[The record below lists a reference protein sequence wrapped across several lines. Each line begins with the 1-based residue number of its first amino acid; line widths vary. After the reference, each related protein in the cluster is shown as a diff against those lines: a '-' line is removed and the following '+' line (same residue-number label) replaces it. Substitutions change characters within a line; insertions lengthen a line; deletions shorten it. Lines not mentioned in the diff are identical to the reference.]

1 MDYKYKL
8 LVKNEFG
15 KVKEIIANKNE
26 NLLDV
31 LKTNDITI
39 ENSCN
44 GKGKCG
50 KCKVKIIS
58 KNIPCSSQDTK
69 HISKEKLDEGY
80 RLSCTLKI
88 NNDLEIIIPSSKD
101 DMKVLID
108 GIEEKLEVDPII
120 KKEDL
125 TIGEPSLDDQRS
137 SHKRLMDSLN
147 INNLEVDIKF
157 LAKVEEIL
165 KNENYK
171 VTATIYDN
179 KLLDLQGQDKSNG
192 SFGLAIDIGTTTIA
206 MYMINLVTGEDV
218 GVISQVNKQRNYGA
232 DIISRI
238 NFTMEKD
245 DGLDCLQ
252 KSIITQ
258 LNNMIDILCENNNV
272 KHEHI
277 YNGVIV
283 GNTTMIHLLLGL
295 PCKSIA
301 LAPYIPVTTEEL
313 NIESTKLGIKINGII
328 SIVPGIASYVG
339 SDIVSGILSSNLMN
353 NDKYSLLLDLGTNG
367 EMAIGNKEKII
378 TCSTAA
384 GPAFEGTNIKYGIG
398 GVKGAICKVDLGKD
412 RIYET
417 IGDVNP
423 IGICGSGVLDI
434 VAQILKYNIMD
445 ETGRLLDEEEID
457 DEKLKLRFVDNS
469 MKEFILAQ
477 NEDKDLISITQ
488 KDIREV
494 QLAKAA
500 ISAGIDILLKEANL
514 TFDDI
519 ENVYI
524 GGGFGNFMNVQSCLE
539 IGMIPKE
546 LKGKIMSIGNC
557 AGFGAKKIL
566 LSQGQRKKAN
576 EIIDKCTYIE
586 LSKRQDFQEY
596 FVDGMIFE

>member
-1 MDYKYKL
+1 MDCKYKL

-15 KVKEIIANKNE
+15 KIKEIMANKNE
-26 NLLDV
+26 NLLDA
-31 LKTNDITI
+31 LKINDITI

-69 HISKEKLDEGY
+69 HISKDKLDEGY

-108 GIEEKLEVDPII
+108 GIEEKLEVDSII
-120 KKEDL
+120 KKENL
-125 TIGEPSLDDQRS
+125 TIGKPSLDDQRS

-157 LAKVEEIL
+157 LAKIEEIL

-179 KLLDLQGQDKSNG
+179 KLLDLQGQDKCKD

-206 MYMINLVTGEDV
+206 MYMINLITGEDV
-218 GVISQVNKQRNYGA
+218 AVISQVNKQRNYGA
-232 DIISRI
+232 DVISRI

-258 LNNMIDILCENNNV
+258 LNNMIDILCKNNNI

-339 SDIVSGILSSNLMN
+339 SDITAGILSSNLMN

-398 GVKGAICKVDLGKD
+398 GVRGAICKVDLGKD

-417 IGDVNP
+417 IGDANP

-457 DEKLKLRFVDNS
+457 DEKFKLRFVYNS

-500 ISAGIDILLKEANL
+500 ISAGINILLKEANL
-514 TFDDI
+514 TFYDI
-519 ENVYI
+519 EHVYI

-546 LKGKIMSIGNC
+546 LKGKIISIGNC

-566 LSQGQRKKAN
+566 LSKGQRKETN

>member
-1 MDYKYKL
+1 MDCKYKL

-15 KVKEIIANKNE
+15 KVKEIMANKNE

-31 LKTNDITI
+31 LKTNDIII

-120 KKEDL
+120 KKENL
-125 TIGEPSLDDQRS
+125 TIGKPSLDNQRS
-137 SHKRLMDSLN
+137 NHKRLMDSLN

-165 KNENYK
+165 KNENNK

-179 KLLDLQGQDKSNG
+179 KLLDLQGQDKCKD

-206 MYMINLVTGEDV
+206 MYMINLITGEDV

-232 DIISRI
+232 DVISRI

-258 LNNMIDILCENNNV
+258 LNNMIDILCKNNNI

-339 SDIVSGILSSNLMN
+339 SDITAGILSSNLLN

-398 GVKGAICKVDLGKD
+398 GVRGAICKVDLDKD

-417 IGDVNP
+417 IGDANP

-434 VAQILKYNIMD
+434 VAQVLKYNIMD
-445 ETGRLLDEEEID
+445 ETGRLLDKEEID
-457 DEKLKLRFVDNS
+457 DEKFKLRFVDNN

-500 ISAGIDILLKEANL
+500 ISAGINILLKEANL

-519 ENVYI
+519 EHVYI

-546 LKGKIMSIGNC
+546 LKGKIISIGNC
-557 AGFGAKKIL
+557 AGFGAKKFYY
-566 LSQGQRKKAN
+566 QKDKEKK
-576 EIIDKCTYIE
+576 
-586 LSKRQDFQEY
+586 LMR
-596 FVDGMIFE
+596 